1 MAIELG
7 SAKPD
12 VQALYDL
19 KPGHTGL
26 RLPET
31 LVRAQAMTQH
41 LTQVSLVLKTW
52 LMALT
57 SFLSLS
63 HFHPVGIMMFF
74 FTNRSR
80 NLRQARVVSY
90 N

>member
-31 LVRAQAMTQH
+31 LVRAQAMTPASYSSFTSTQNMAYGTH
-41 LTQVSLVLKTW
+41 FFSEPLTFS
-52 LMALT
+52 
-57 SFLSLS
+57 S
-63 HFHPVGIMMFF
+63 
-74 FTNRSR
+74 SR
-80 NLRQARVVSY
+80 NNDGFFY
-90 N
+90 